1 MEFLKG
7 AIIFMVGGAVGATGA
22 VLFVKEKNRKELDRE
37 INELRK
43 KYNEKKENE
52 IEKKEYDQILKDN
65 KYISYDSMGKKNKNN
80 EEVRKRVNILS
91 DDCIEKES
99 PPEDY
104 PTEPFEISE
113 EDYSEYGFCYEKVEA
128 DYYLGDG
135 ALVDDGDEMLNIED
149 CVGFEN
155 IEKFIKDDKSEVMF
169 IRNIEFGID
178 YMIHKAGGNY
188 SDIIGVGGDDE
199 D

>member
-1 MEFLKG
+1 MGFLKG
-7 AIIFMVGGAVGATGA
+7 AIIFIAGAAVGATGA
-22 VLFVKEKNRKELDRE
+22 VLFVKEQSQKELDKE

-43 KYNEKKENE
+43 RYNDKKELEVEKSEYEE
-52 IEKKEYDQILKDN
+52 IVRDAGYV
-65 KYISYDSMGKKNKNN
+65 SYDAIGRKNS
-80 EEVRKRVNILS
+80 EEVRKHVNVIS
-91 DDCIEKES
+91 DDRIEKES

-113 EDYSEYGFCYEKVEA
+113 EDYAESEFGYEKVEA

-155 IEKFIKDDKSEVMF
+155 IEKFIKNDKCEVMF
-169 IRNIEFGID
+169 IRNVEFGTD
-178 YMIHKAGGNY
+178 YMVNKAGGNY